1 MTNPGNNYTFPPFVE
16 IVDNCGQ
23 GYGATARTTLKDGKI
38 DQIYIVSEGEN
49 YPVTDQNEQIIES
62 VNIIFPGSGYTDG
75 DQVTDNFGNEYDVTV
90 QQGLITKVKPITQ
103 IKVDDVPVLTAIGSG
118 NGAILS
124 ANLNDRPEFQGEVK
138 QVIDCVS

>member
-1 MTNPGNNYTFPPFVE
+1 MWTG
-16 IVDNCGQ
+16 IWCNC
-23 GYGATARTTLKDGKI
+23 RTTLKDGKI

-49 YPVTDQNEQIIES
+49 YPVSDQNEQVIES
-62 VNIIFPGSGYTDG
+62 VNIIFPGGGYSDG
-75 DQVTDNFGNEYDVTV
+75 DTVTDNFGNEYDVTV
-90 QQGLITKVKPITQ
+90 QQGLITKVTPITQ
-103 IKVDDVPVLTAIGSG
+103 IKVDDVPILSATGSG